1 MKLDK
6 ANVLTVTSDKPD
18 AIFFDDDLPGFGV
31 RVRGE
36 VRTFVA
42 QFRVE
47 GRTRRVSLGDVRKIS
62 LEAARKAARKHFASA
77 VLGDD
82 VAARRAADRAKPTL
96 GQVVDLYLA
105 ARRPQVRATSFR
117 EISRYLAVAWRSLHG
132 TKVGK
137 VERADIAAGLKRIA
151 QASGPTSADRA
162 KVALS
167 TMFTWAMR
175 EGMCGQNPTIATN
188 KQAIERPRDRVL
200 KDDELAAIWRALPEN
215 DYGRILRL
223 LALTGCRRDEIGAL
237 RWSEIDAA
245 RGCITVPASR
255 SKNKREHK
263 VYLSDSAMAVL
274 ATCPRREGRDQVFG
288 LGKGPFSGWSFSK
301 TALDAAIAKAT
312 GARLA
317 PWRLHDIRRTCATG
331 MGELQ
336 VFPHVIEQVLG
347 HYSGHKAGVAGTYN
361 WAAYEPQVRAA
372 LTLWAAHITKITEGT
387 AKLVPLR
394 KAESHPG
401 FLSGNAPPRP

>member
-1 MKLDK
+1 
-6 ANVLTVTSDKPD
+6 
-18 AIFFDDDLPGFGV
+18 V
-31 RVRGE
+31 R
-36 VRTFVA
+36 A
-42 QFRVE
+42 LSLAHPE
-47 GRTRRVSLGDVRKIS
+47 GQ
-62 LEAARKAARKHFASA
+62 
-77 VLGDD
+77 
-82 VAARRAADRAKPTL
+82 AADH
-96 GQVVDLYLA
+96 
-105 ARRPQVRATSFR
+105 RR
-117 EISRYLAVAWRSLHG
+117 HG
-132 TKVGK
+132 
-137 VERADIAAGLKRIA
+137 D
-151 QASGPTSADRA
+151 
-162 KVALS
+162 
-167 TMFTWAMR
+167 
-175 EGMCGQNPTIATN
+175 
-188 KQAIERPRDRVL
+188 RPR
-200 KDDELAAIWRALPEN
+200 AG
-215 DYGRILRL
+215 GR
-223 LALTGCRRDEIGAL
+223 
-237 RWSEIDAA
+237 
-245 RGCITVPASR
+245 
-255 SKNKREHK
+255 
-263 VYLSDSAMAVL
+263 
-274 ATCPRREGRDQVFG
+274 